1 MFPQLH
7 TYVTFRENL
16 LSLNK
21 LFGSFITAICY
32 NKYVGTLH
40 KGQPNKQMK
49 INNLIYKAR
58 QGTQI
63 PLQIYKNNIN
73 FLKLSLALSA
83 QNEDKLNIYHKEVQ

>member
-32 NKYVGTLH
+32 NKYVGTY

-58 QGTQI
+58 Q
-63 PLQIYKNNIN
+63 
-73 FLKLSLALSA
+73 
-83 QNEDKLNIYHKEVQ
+83 HKFHFKFIKIQ

>member
-32 NKYVGTLH
+32 NKYVGTY

-58 QGTQI
+58 QAAQKI
-63 PLQIYKNNIN
+63 PLQIYKKKYH
-73 FLKLSLALSA
+73 KLS
-83 QNEDKLNIYHKEVQ
+83 